1 MRFFCASL
9 FFLNYFSGT
18 ARAFRPFRRHGQSV
32 AQMSTCFTGSR
43 PIGRR
48 TVPATA
54 PTGKANLLARRAR
67 TAPRRS
73 AHERTKN
80 RRSAD
85 CTDTQPHGHV
95 LSELHSDHTDLTIA
109 FYSSGFCHHSFFFE
123 WFSAPMCLVFVLK
136 SRFNISSA
144 ARSCL
149 SKKNFQNPAV
159 R

>member
-1 MRFFCASL
+1 MRIC

-18 ARAFRPFRRHGQSV
+18 ARAFRPFRRQSV

-67 TAPRRS
+67 TAPRRP

-109 FYSSGFCHHSFFFE
+109 FYSSGFCHHSFFLNGFRRPCA
-123 WFSAPMCLVFVLK
+123 WFLSSKAVLIFHLPLVHVFQ
-136 SRFNISSA
+136 
-144 ARSCL
+144 
-149 SKKNFQNPAV
+149 KKTFKNPQYST
-159 R
+159 